1 MASEE
6 TLKGKKEVFD
16 GRKGTTHWPVR
27 PSSHSSGLMA
37 DMSRTGI
44 LSRPNDLDI
53 IMPYQGDLMESWT
66 LIIGPGH

>member
-27 PSSHSSGLMA
+27 VLLL
-37 DMSRTGI
+37 
-44 LSRPNDLDI
+44 LSRAC
-53 IMPYQGDLMESWT
+53 G
-66 LIIGPGH
+66 